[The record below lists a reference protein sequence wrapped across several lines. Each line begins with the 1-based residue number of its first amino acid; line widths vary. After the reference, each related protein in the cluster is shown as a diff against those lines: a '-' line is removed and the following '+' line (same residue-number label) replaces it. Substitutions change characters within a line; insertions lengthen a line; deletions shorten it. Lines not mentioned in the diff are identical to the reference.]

1 MPKRETRTFLTG
13 ARTALSAFTALS
25 ALTALSAFTA
35 LSTLT
40 ALSAAPATASAN
52 QSAPQVAGVQVAAA
66 RAPRRSLPTGVPAA
80 WSADVEERLQTLREH
95 GRNRRSGHRAT
106 GTETRPAD
114 SNATAP
120 GGKRR
125 QDTGA
130 AQ

>member
-25 ALTALSAFTA
+25 TCTALSA
-35 LSTLT
+35 LT

-52 QSAPQVAGVQVAAA
+52 ESVPQVAGVQVAAA

-95 GRNRRSGHRAT
+95 GRNRQSGRRAT
-106 GTETRPAD
+106 GTETRPAN
-114 SNATAP
+114 SNATPP
-120 GGKRR
+120 GGKQR

>member
-25 ALTALSAFTA
+25 ALTTSSALAA
-35 LSTLT
+35 LSTFA
-40 ALSAAPATASAN
+40 ALSIAPATASA
-52 QSAPQVAGVQVAAA
+52 SETAPLAAGVQVAAA
-66 RAPRRSLPTGVPAA
+66 RTPRRSLPTGVPAA

-95 GRNRRSGHRAT
+95 SRNRRNGRNAT

-114 SNATAP
+114 SNATPP
-120 GGKRR
+120 GGKQR
-125 QDTGA
+125 QETDA